1 MYSLTRQGI
10 SVLCGYREQC
20 TVLHWT
26 GGFCVVRLQG
36 GCVQFDTRQR
46 ISVLCGYREDV
57 YKIHYLMLVVV
68 FVKSLACLFHG
79 VRTAFLLS

>member
-1 MYSLTRQGI
+1 MYSLTLDRV
-10 SVLCGYREQC
+10 SVLCGYRVHVYSL
-20 TVLHWT
+20 TLDR
-26 GGFCVVRLQG
+26 GVVWLQG

>member
-1 MYSLTRQGI
+1 MLCGYREDVYSLTKQGI
-10 SVLCGYREQC
+10 YVMCGYREQC

-26 GGFCVVRLQG
+26 GGFCVVSLHG

-57 YKIHYLMLVVV
+57 YSLTLDRGFVCSVVTGRMCTV
-68 FVKSLACLFHG
+68 
-79 VRTAFLLS
+79 

>member
-1 MYSLTRQGI
+1 MYSLTRQRICVLCGYREDVYSLTKQGI

-26 GGFCVVRLQG
+26 WDFCVVSLHG

-46 ISVLCGYREDV
+46 VCV
-57 YKIHYLMLVVV
+57 
-68 FVKSLACLFHG
+68 
-79 VRTAFLLS
+79 